1 MHIILLIG
9 VLLIVLHLFVRERT
23 MLINGQVGPWTRRI
37 RGFNRWS
44 PVVFFIVLAP
54 LVAMVLYVFGSVVFA
69 LIF

>member
-1 MHIILLIG
+1 MHILLLIG

-44 PVVFFIVLAP
+44 PVVFFA
-54 LVAMVLYVFGSVVFA
+54 LVF
-69 LIF
+69 